1 MKSNLIHSRKF
12 GFTLVELIVVIAVM
26 TILASISGIAFRRIA
41 ADLRM
46 SSAESTLTAS
56 LDNARSIAIQKNRYV
71 MAVFIPRLTAD
82 KTEQVTDII
91 LAQWNGDSMNA
102 DFPTGSGSRIWT
114 VDRFVPVQGVEVRSI
129 EGGVSVAAPSYHNG
143 DDDLWLTPTYLP
155 DVALQEVEDYR
166 GRVSAVMYSP
176 EGRVVV
182 RNAKS
187 SADRSWVDFNLDGEQ
202 TYDPD
207 PDRNPSTDDA
217 YVVGWLTQTPDPE
230 TELYNGWASYLWGTY
245 LNGPGGE
252 PMVMTVPFVAV
263 YDEKEFRTLYPPQD
277 WGDWSGRID
286 LYTKYINETAKRIQF
301 NRYSGVT
308 LR

>member
-1 MKSNLIHSRKF
+1 MKRTYFHTRRF

-26 TILASISGIAFRRIA
+26 TILASISGLAFRRIA

-46 SSAESTLTAS
+46 STAENTLSAS

-82 KTEQVTDII
+82 KTEQMTDII
-91 LAQWNGDSMNA
+91 LAQWNGDSMTA
-102 DFPTGSGSRIWT
+102 DFPNNSGSRLWT

-129 EGGVSVAAPSYHNG
+129 EGGVSVAAPSYHND

-155 DVALQEVEDYR
+155 DVALQEDALKV

-187 SADRSWVDFNLDGEQ
+187 SADRSWVDFNFDGEQ

-207 PDRNPSTDDA
+207 PDRNPNTNDA
-217 YVVGWLTQTPDPE
+217 YVVGWLTSSPDPE
-230 TELYNGWASYLWGTY
+230 TELYEGMVSSLWGVL
-245 LNGPGGE
+245 LNGQGGE
-252 PMVMTVPFVAV
+252 PMVMPVPFVAV
-263 YDEKEFRTLYPPQD
+263 YDEKEFRTLYPSDAWNDYTQ
-277 WGDWSGRID
+277 RID
-286 LYTKYINETAKRIQF
+286 DYSEYVNETARRIQF

-308 LR
+308 LQ

>member
-1 MKSNLIHSRKF
+1 MNSTYFHTRRF

-26 TILASISGIAFRRIA
+26 TILASISGLAFRRMA

-46 SSAESTLTAS
+46 SSAESMLTAS

-82 KTEQVTDII
+82 RTEQVTDIVI
-91 LAQWNGDSMNA
+91 AQWNGDSMNA
-102 DFPTGSGSRIWT
+102 DFPTNSGSRIWT
-114 VDRFVPVQGVEVRSI
+114 VDRFVPVQGIEVRSI
-129 EGGVSVAAPSYHNG
+129 EGGVNVAAPSYHNG
-143 DDDLWLTPTYLP
+143 IDDEWLTATYLP
-155 DVALQEVEDYR
+155 DVALQEDALKV
-166 GRVSAVMYSP
+166 GRVSAVMFSP
-176 EGRVVV
+176 EGRVVL

-217 YVVGWLTQTPDPE
+217 YVVGWLTSSPDPE
-230 TELYNGWASYLWGTY
+230 TELYEGMYSWLWGVF
-245 LNGPGGE
+245 LNGQGGE
-252 PMVMTVPFVAV
+252 PMVMTVPFVTV
-263 YDEKEFRTLYPPQD
+263 YDEKEFRTLYPSDAWDDYQQ
-277 WGDWSGRID
+277 RID
-286 LYTKYINETAKRIQF
+286 DYTEYVNETARRIQF

>member
-1 MKSNLIHSRKF
+1 MKSNHIHSRRF

-26 TILASISGIAFRRIA
+26 TILASISGLAFRRIA

-46 SSAESTLTAS
+46 STAESTLSAS
-56 LDNARSIAIQKNRYV
+56 LDNARSIAIQKNKYV

-82 KTEQVTDII
+82 KTEQVTDIV

-102 DFPTGSGSRIWT
+102 DFPNNSGSRIWT
-114 VDRFVPVQGVEVRSI
+114 VDRFIPVQGVEVRSI
-129 EGGVSVAAPSYHNG
+129 EGGVSVAAPYWNNTL
-143 DDDLWLTPTYLP
+143 DEQWLAPTYLP
-155 DVALQEVEDYR
+155 DVVLQEVDDYR

-176 EGRVVV
+176 EGRVVL

-207 PDRNPSTDDA
+207 PDRNPSTNDA
-217 YVVGWLTQTPDPE
+217 YVVGWLTSSPDPE
-230 TELYNGWASYLWGTY
+230 TGFVGLSSSLWGVL

-263 YDEKEFRTLYPPQD
+263 YDEKEFRTLYSPQE
-277 WGDWSGRID
+277 WGGFQDRID
-286 LYTKYINETAKRIQF
+286 AYTEYVNETTRRIQF